1 VDHERYMRRAIEVA
15 RGNPEA
21 PFGAVIVDRETGEVF
36 AEDLNRAGTNP
47 VWHAEIGAIVNCAE
61 AHPGVDWTRLAL
73 YTTAEPCPMCATAV
87 LLSGIPHLV
96 YGTSIQT
103 LNGMGFPPLD
113 ISS

>member
-1 VDHERYMRRAIEVA
+1 
-15 RGNPEA
+15 
-21 PFGAVIVDRETGEVF
+21 VDRETGEVF

-73 YTTAEPCPMCATAV
+73 YTTAGPCPICATAV